1 VKVVLSKREKFI
13 GIGVLGALAI
23 LALDSLLIEPYWSSR
38 SDLLAQ
44 QDKAQQTLNDND
56 SLFDRQRRLQ
66 KVWRD
71 IQQGGLRPDA
81 EQAESLAH
89 HSILDWAQNTGV
101 NIDSLGKPEI
111 TPLGKFQVIR
121 LNVNA
126 TGTMSQI
133 SNLLWALETAKIPM
147 RIHELQLN
155 SRREGT
161 DDLSIRFSISTLC
174 LAPQL
179 AAPSVS
185 SASAGGGL

>member
-1 VKVVLSKREKFI
+1 MVLSKREKFI

-23 LALDSLLIEPYWSSR
+23 FSLDTLLIEPYWSSR
-38 SDLLAQ
+38 SDLLAA
-44 QDKAQQTLNDND
+44 QDKAQQTLDDNN

-81 EQAESLAH
+81 EQAESVAH
-89 HSILDWAQNTGV
+89 HALLDWAQNAGV

-111 TPLGKFQVIR
+111 TPLGKFQVIK

-126 TGTMSQI
+126 TGTMSQV

-161 DDLSIRFSISTLC
+161 DDLAIRFVISTLC
-174 LAPQL
+174 LAPEST
-179 AAPSVS
+179 APQPTVS
-185 SASAGGGL
+185 SAAAGGGL